1 MKNWNRNLGLACA
14 SLLLLIGLST
24 LAYLV
29 LVLPNDARMHHAL
42 NEQRPIAQFFTL
54 KGSLLGSGMAHH
66 EDLQSAVF
74 AARRDQLT
82 QALPDYAMPASTRF
96 VSPYQIY
103 VPLGSYPLKLDAQDG
118 LYLPNGATLAV
129 SPGFG
134 GALSLRFAAFSPQSA
149 ATLSYQVEGTNQSFK
164 LDLPNP
170 PNPAFD
176 ASSQFYKNIGRF
188 IEVDPLQSISTWSEV
203 KQDVELGPAA
213 KLSFTCTGAIF
224 GCIIGDLQFYEAQA
238 AAPHNFVIVL
248 VDTLRGD
255 AISAG
260 NAPHMHDLATQSVNF
275 VNALAPGNM
284 TSPSTNA
291 LLSCRR
297 PSQLG
302 ELAFAYGMTSE
313 SREGFYRTRQPSFPA
328 RFLQAGY
335 DTAMIGNISVISEI
349 YGAGISH
356 GFARQIALETDGY
369 DTPAIAREAAA
380 WLGQHG
386 DHNFLLYLH
395 FNGPHA
401 PYRAPLLDIIHTFPG
416 FSALRSYAGLLKW
429 LYQSEVAYTDRYL
442 DLVLQS
448 VARLGLAANTMIVLT
463 ADHGDQHNDHR
474 FLGNEAGPDFTGAYF
489 DHGATLLNDE
499 IHVPLMIRGPGLM
512 PRRISEYVSTL
523 DLGPTLLDLANHDP
537 AKGCATESLTP
548 YLRGLDSGSLSQRV
562 LGSEGF
568 RGRAILFQ
576 NRYKYVRTYEPTD
589 KRIYSSHGW
598 SGDKSLF
605 MVAEQLFDLKADPD
619 EEQNLAT
626 TAPELLTVAQRT
638 YQELFAIRDG
648 YELVVEAPNEGSVAI
663 DIEGATHV
671 EFEEGV
677 GQVSATQTGVHV
689 SAGGG
694 RRYLLEIKAPLS
706 AVPKVQI
713 GGQPVAVMM
722 TSMRLP
728 LQMLPADLPVEIG
741 GRFTLLEPVN
751 TAVAYVRKIADDGQR
766 NRHMMTGNPAFER
779 VLREWGYL
787 NEK

>member
-1 MKNWNRNLGLACA
+1 MKLWSRNLGLACVF
-14 SLLLLIGLST
+14 LVLFIGVFS
-24 LAYLV
+24 LAYLIFI
-29 LVLPNDARMHHAL
+29 LPNDARMQPAPAA
-42 NEQRPIAQFFTL
+42 QRPITQFFTL
-54 KGSLLGSGMAHH
+54 KGSLLGSGMTHH
-66 EDLQSAVF
+66 EDLQDAVF
-74 AARRDQLT
+74 TARRDELT
-82 QALPDYAMPASTRF
+82 QALPDYALPSSTRF

-103 VPLGSYPLKLDAQDG
+103 VPIGSYPLKLDAQDG
-118 LYLPNGATLAV
+118 LYLPNGATLTV
-129 SPGFG
+129 SPGFS

-149 ATLSYQVEGTNQSFK
+149 ATLGYQVEDTNQSFK
-164 LDLPNP
+164 LDLPDP
-170 PNPAFD
+170 PKSTFD
-176 ASSQFYKNIGRF
+176 ASGQFYKNIWRF
-188 IEVDPLQSISTWSEV
+188 IDVDPLQSISTWSEV
-203 KQDVELGPAA
+203 KQNVELGPAA
-213 KLSFTCTGAIF
+213 KLRFTCTGAVF
-224 GCIIGDLQFYEAQA
+224 GCIIGDLQFYSAQA
-238 AAPHNFVIVL
+238 APPHNVVIVL

-260 NAPHMHDLATQSVNF
+260 NAPHMQDFAAQSINF

-302 ELAFAYGMTSE
+302 ELAFAYGMSKE
-313 SREGFYRTRQPSFPA
+313 SRESYYRTRQPSFPE
-328 RFLQAGY
+328 RLLKAGY
-335 DTAMIGNISVISEI
+335 DTAMIGNISVVSEI

-369 DTPAIAREAAA
+369 DTPAVAREAAA

-386 DHNFLLYLH
+386 DHSFLLYLH

-401 PYRAPLLDIIHTFPG
+401 PYRAPLRDIMHTFPG
-416 FSALRSYAGLLKW
+416 FSVLGSYAGILKW
-429 LYQSEVAYTDRYL
+429 LYQGEVAYTDRYL
-442 DLVLQS
+442 DLVLKS
-448 VARLGLAANTMIVLT
+448 VAQLGLAANTTIVLT

-499 IHVPLMIRGPGLM
+499 IHVPLMIRQPGLL

-523 DLGPTLLDLANHDP
+523 DLGPTLLDLANHDQ

-548 YLRGLDSGSLSQRV
+548 YLKGLDPGSLGKRV

-568 RGRAILFQ
+568 HGRAILFQ
-576 NRYKYVRTYEPTD
+576 NRYKYIRTYEPTD
-589 KRIYSSHGW
+589 KRIYSSKGW

-605 MVAEQLFDLKADPD
+605 MVAEQLFDLNADPG
-619 EEQNLAT
+619 EEQNLVAS
-626 TAPELLTVAQRT
+626 APEVLALAQRT

-648 YELVVEAPNEGSVAI
+648 YELVIEAPTQGGVTI

-671 EFEEGV
+671 EFEEGA
-677 GQVSATQTGVHV
+677 GQVSPTLTGVHV
-689 SAGGG
+689 SAVGG

-706 AVPKVQI
+706 TVPKVVI
-713 GGQPVAVMM
+713 GGRPVAVMM

-728 LQMLPADLPVEIG
+728 LQMRPVDLPAEIG

-751 TAVAYVRKIADDGQR
+751 AAMAYVRKVADDGQR
-766 NRHMMTGNPAFER
+766 NRHIMAGNPAFET

-787 NEK
+787 NDK